1 MDTFHA
7 NIVTI
12 LWEEKVQTF
21 RFAVRLY
28 VYIEMFIQKDR
39 QGTVSS
45 GNSETN
51 SGNNHS
57 LAIPS
62 QGGMHS
68 FNRQGACVS
77 RNWRYESET
86 ELKPLPLT
94 WYEQFWKNWIIVL
107 MFVESQIVQIQSNS
121 NVCTKI
127 LACCSI
133 K

>member
-1 MDTFHA
+1 MQLIEVTYLCCKFGIEYAFKQRDKIIRKFWSVQNMDTFHA

-28 VYIEMFIQKDR
+28 VYIEMFIQKDC

-68 FNRQGACVS
+68 FNR
-77 RNWRYESET
+77 
-86 ELKPLPLT
+86 
-94 WYEQFWKNWIIVL
+94 
-107 MFVESQIVQIQSNS
+107 
-121 NVCTKI
+121 
-127 LACCSI
+127 
-133 K
+133 